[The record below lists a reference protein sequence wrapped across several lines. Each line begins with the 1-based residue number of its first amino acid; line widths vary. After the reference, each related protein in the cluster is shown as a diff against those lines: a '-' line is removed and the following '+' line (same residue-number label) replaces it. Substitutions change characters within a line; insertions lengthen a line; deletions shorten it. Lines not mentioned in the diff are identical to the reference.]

1 MFREPGA
8 LRPFKE
14 EIEMKKAML
23 LLAMTAVLSALAPA
37 LRAHC
42 EIPCGI
48 FGDEMRVQAI
58 AEDIDT
64 VEKSM
69 QQIVQLSAQGDKN
82 YNQLVRWVV
91 NKETHAGYIQET
103 VAQYFLTQRI
113 KPADATDEAKHA
125 LYIRQLTLLHEMLI
139 VAMQA
144 KQSTDLSR
152 VARLRELL
160 AAFRKAYFG
169 ESATTGHQH

>member
-1 MFREPGA
+1 M
-8 LRPFKE
+8 
-14 EIEMKKAML
+14 MKKVTL
-23 LLAMTAVLSALAPA
+23 LLAMLVALSVLTPA

-48 FGDEMRVQAI
+48 YGDELRVQAI

-69 QQIVQLSAQGDKN
+69 QQIVQLSAQGEKN

-113 KPADATDEAKHA
+113 KPADATNAEAHA
-125 LYIRQLTLLHEMLI
+125 RYIRQLTVLHEMLI

-160 AAFRKAYFG
+160 EAFRKAYFG
-169 ESATTGHQH
+169 ESTAHGHSH

>member
-1 MFREPGA
+1 M
-8 LRPFKE
+8 
-14 EIEMKKAML
+14 MKKVTL
-23 LLAMTAVLSALAPA
+23 LLAMLVALSVLTPA

-48 FGDEMRVQAI
+48 YGDELRVQAI

-69 QQIVQLSAQGDKN
+69 QQIVQLSAQGEKN

-113 KPADATDEAKHA
+113 KPADATNAEAHA
-125 LYIRQLTLLHEMLI
+125 RYIRQLTVLHEMLI

-160 AAFRKAYFG
+160 ESFRKAYFG
-169 ESATTGHQH
+169 ESVTHGHHH

>member
-1 MFREPGA
+1 
-8 LRPFKE
+8 
-14 EIEMKKAML
+14 MKRTL
-23 LLAMTAVLSALAPA
+23 LFVSIAVIASMAAPA

-48 FGDEMRVQAI
+48 YGDELRVQAI

-69 QQIVQLSAQGDKN
+69 QQIVQLSAQGEKN
-82 YNQLVRWVV
+82 YNQLVRWVM

-103 VAQYFLTQRI
+103 VTQYFLTQRI
-113 KPADATDEAKHA
+113 KPADATNAEAQA
-125 LYIRQLTLLHEMLI
+125 RYIRQLTLLHEMLI

-160 AAFRKAYFG
+160 EAFRKAYFG
-169 ESATTGHQH
+169 ESATHGHRH

>member
-1 MFREPGA
+1 M
-8 LRPFKE
+8 
-14 EIEMKKAML
+14 MKTVTP
-23 LLAMTAVLSALAPA
+23 LLAMLAALSVLSPA

-48 FGDEMRVQAI
+48 YGDELRVQAI

-69 QQIVQLSAQGDKN
+69 QQIVQLSAQGEKN
-82 YNQLVRWVV
+82 YNQLVRRVM

-103 VAQYFLTQRI
+103 VTQYFLTQRI
-113 KPADATDEAKHA
+113 KPADATNAEAHA
-125 LYIRQLTLLHEMLI
+125 RYIRQLTLLHEMLI

-160 AAFRKAYFG
+160 EAFRKAYFG
-169 ESATTGHQH
+169 ESVPAGHQH